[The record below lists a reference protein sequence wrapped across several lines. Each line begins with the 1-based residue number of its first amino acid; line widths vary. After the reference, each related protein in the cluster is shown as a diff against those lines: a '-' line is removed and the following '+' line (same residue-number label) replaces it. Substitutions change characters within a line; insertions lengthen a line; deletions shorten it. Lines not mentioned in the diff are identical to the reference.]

1 MMLPLREVDA
11 IFVGQPAELLDIVHE
26 LRNLIVRVL
35 PSAAEK
41 HVWQGLAYFDPARGG
56 VIKGGLCQ
64 ISIKNQAVILSFIHG
79 TFLPDPHHL
88 LTSTA
93 RYKKEIRLTTYE
105 QAPWPALQELLQ
117 AAAAFD
123 PVSLTFRH

>member
-11 IFVGQPAELLDIVHE
+11 IFVGQPAALLDIVHE

-64 ISIKNQAVILSFIHG
+64 ISIKNQVVQGPAGGCWYPPDWTRGAAPRQGRVG
-79 TFLPDPHHL
+79 TPL
-88 LTSTA
+88 L
-93 RYKKEIRLTTYE
+93 
-105 QAPWPALQELLQ
+105 AP
-117 AAAAFD
+117 
-123 PVSLTFRH
+123 PVSERAHEPANGGPRRAARA